1 MSTIAELKRKIKT
14 LQKKQAEL
22 REQEYTLM
30 DEVSFLQN
38 ERYQARIKKN
48 IHVGDIKVINE
59 GITQYHCDPIRVF
72 EILEVSS
79 HKSRYKHN
87 GEWVLGK
94 EYHTIKAREYSIH
107 CYDFDMSG
115 NVEVHNDMQADTL
128 LKAKKMS
135 KADFEEFKT
144 TLFLNPDIYENSK
157 WDPKKKESN
166 NESH

>member
-1 MSTIAELKRKIKT
+1 MATIAELKRKIKS
-14 LQKKQAEL
+14 LQRKQKKL
-22 REQEYTLM
+22 SEQEWALQ
-30 DEVSFLQN
+30 DEVSNMQN
-38 ERYQARIKKN
+38 EKYQARIKKN

-72 EILEVSS
+72 EILEVTS

-115 NVEVHNDMQADTL
+115 NVEVHNDMEAATL

-135 KADFEEFKT
+135 KAEFEEFKT
-144 TLFLNPDIYENSK
+144 TLFLNPDIYEKSK
-157 WDPKKKESN
+157 WNPKGE
-166 NESH
+166 

>member
-1 MSTIAELKRKIKT
+1 MNQITELKRKIKN

-22 REQEYTLM
+22 SKQEYALI

-38 ERYQARIKKN
+38 DKYQARIKKN

-72 EILEVSS
+72 EILEVNSS
-79 HKSRYKHN
+79 VHRYKHN
-87 GEWVLGK
+87 GEWVKGK

-115 NVEVHNDMQADTL
+115 NVEVHNDMEADTL

-157 WDPKKKESN
+157 WDPKRKDDSK
-166 NESH
+166 